1 MEFSGIVPFL
11 TFVISNVW
19 KMAGSDAMMSRSVT
33 FPDVFITVKSSVLIW
48 RRKIK
53 TINLQ
58 S

>member
-1 MEFSGIVPFL
+1 
-11 TFVISNVW
+11 
-19 KMAGSDAMMSRSVT
+19 MAGSDAMMSRSVT